1 MRSVV
6 RLYPGPPSQP
16 RFRSGAVA
24 QLGEHLLCKQ
34 GVTGS
39 IPVSSTRTHS
49 LLPDWRL
56 LGLGRGFNLEAGRF
70 RLSRRFW
77 QVSQPQGWSSSA
89 KEEDLMFD
97 NEIDWVTR
105 LEALLLL

>member
-1 MRSVV
+1 LASPSFKDEASIWKQVVSVF
-6 RLYPGPPSQP
+6 LGG
-16 RFRSGAVA
+16 FR
-24 QLGEHLLCKQ
+24 
-34 GVTGS
+34 
-39 IPVSSTRTHS
+39 
-49 LLPDWRL
+49 
-56 LGLGRGFNLEAGRF
+56 
-70 RLSRRFW
+70 